1 MTGAPRVDPV
11 EGQLEAYNA
20 RDAERFA
27 RFFTD
32 DVVIDDAAG
41 ARLMTGR
48 DELRARYG
56 EMFAATP
63 ALHCEVRSRLRAG
76 RFVVDDEHVT
86 GRGPEPLHVIVVYTL
101 RDDLIAHVRVLR

>member
-1 MTGAPRVDPV
+1 MDPV

-41 ARLMTGR
+41 QRLMTGR

-56 EMFAATP
+56 EMFAGAPT
-63 ALHCEVRSRLRAG
+63 LRCEVVTRLRAG
-76 RFVVDDEHVT
+76 RFVVDEERVT
-86 GRGPEPLHVIVVYTL
+86 GRGPEALHVIVVYTL
-101 RDDLIAHVRVLR
+101 RDGLIAHVRVLR